1 MSKVTRS
8 WWISMITDV
17 NWTVS
22 LWDDRKC
29 IKCITW
35 NGSGNGKWI
44 FEIIIKFYLKQLF
57 FWCRE
62 FLGLIRPWG
71 FHSAGT
77 SRKGH
82 GMSTTVQPALIFF
95 RQRATL
101 SKSALRMWL
110 FGGAEA
116 FQTGDRENL
125 RVCCTKAAVVSPSL
139 LPQQQT
145 LSQSFRS
152 ENDGTKEFAY
162 KEVGFS
168 RKPGL
173 CAPHQDMASTGILK
187 SPYCWCGLE
196 NVTWVNSNAFIT
208 GGMSKNTLVCSTCCP
223 DKHCCASSLIA
234 DSYWMHFACTKHEL
248 YRLAFDIW
256 EVKCHWRSSFEH
268 WLTCC
273 LIKEEIPGGSEFWD
287 GRHARDHL

>member
-1 MSKVTRS
+1 
-8 WWISMITDV
+8 
-17 NWTVS
+17 
-22 LWDDRKC
+22 
-29 IKCITW
+29 
-35 NGSGNGKWI
+35 
-44 FEIIIKFYLKQLF
+44 
-57 FWCRE
+57 
-62 FLGLIRPWG
+62 
-71 FHSAGT
+71 
-77 SRKGH
+77 
-82 GMSTTVQPALIFF
+82 MSTTVQPALIFF

-125 RVCCTKAAVVSPSL
+125 RVCWTKAAVVSQSL

-145 LSQSFRS
+145 LSQSFLS
-152 ENDGTKEFAY
+152 ENDGTQEFAC
-162 KEVGFS
+162 KEVGFT

-173 CAPHQDMASTGILK
+173 CAPHQDMTSAGICRICTGWNSKISIL
-187 SPYCWCGLE
+187 LE

-208 GGMSKNTLVCSTCCP
+208 GGISFWLNFPLKIQNINQHVKKYSCLFHMLPGQTLLYVLPYCGFILN
-223 DKHCCASSLIA
+223 AF
-234 DSYWMHFACTKHEL
+234 WMHFACTKHEL